1 MASRAAGRTVG
12 RAGGVSSSSS
22 NILFILEVMLRRNRR
37 VQREMPFKSG
47 SSWQLG
53 ARLEERK
60 GKLAKDGLLFAA
72 AVNAQTCSRTICF
85 FTISPSF
92 PNVQITQPKLPQA
105 GGGGERPA
113 PTGREGG
120 SGEIFHLV
128 HLFSPIAGWVGI
140 GWSVVGRSVVRAA
153 VSQFFLSK
161 QPSALQQQQL
171 LPPLCL
177 QFMRWNKIGKCVG
190 EKDRARWDKN
200 RNSRRDGGPSSAS
213 GRVSGQHLCTKNV
226 VR

>member
-1 MASRAAGRTVG
+1 MASRAGGRTVG
-12 RAGGVSSSSS
+12 KAGGVSSSSS
-22 NILFILEVMLRRNRR
+22 NILFILEVMLRRRRR

-60 GKLAKDGLLFAA
+60 GKLAKDGVLFAA
-72 AVNAQTCSRTICF
+72 AVNAQTCSGTICF

-140 GWSVVGRSVVRAA
+140 ASAAGCLAGRTVAVGFSKGRER
-153 VSQFFLSK
+153 LS
-161 QPSALQQQQL
+161 
-171 LPPLCL
+171 PL
-177 QFMRWNKIGKCVG
+177 
-190 EKDRARWDKN
+190 
-200 RNSRRDGGPSSAS
+200 
-213 GRVSGQHLCTKNV
+213 
-226 VR
+226 